1 MSGIAGVAARDR
13 AADVI
18 EMLEALSHRGRQ
30 GIQVFEAGD
39 ATLGAVAAAGKAPA
53 WDAALGLVQDE
64 CGPGRFACARS
75 GPGRLELRRDPLG
88 AAPLYL
94 GRTRDG
100 ALAFASE
107 VRALLRVARDVRELP
122 PGSRWADGR
131 IQPGRPLALV
141 PGRQDHPRQLAWEL
155 RTCLEAA
162 VVRALARGGAGAWL
176 SGGLDSSTLAALA
189 QRNGARLHTF
199 AGGLDGAG
207 DLRFAREAA
216 DYLGTRHHQVTL
228 TAARLKVVLPA
239 VVASLESFDALL
251 VRASVVNH
259 LVAEVAADY
268 VDAVFSGEGG
278 DELFAGHAYLR
289 ELPIEQLPAELLDLA
304 SRLHNTALQRVDR
317 SAARF
322 GLAVHTCFLD
332 PEVVALAL
340 AIPAEYKIRAG
351 VEKWILREA
360 MEGLLPAGVLARPKT
375 RFWEGAG
382 VESLLAE
389 LAEDEVSDDD
399 FRRERRLANGWLL
412 DSKEELLNYRY
423 FRERFGD
430 LRDLDWMGRT
440 KDRPRA
446 EAVG

>member
-1 MSGIAGVAARDR
+1 
-13 AADVI
+13 
-18 EMLEALSHRGRQ
+18 
-30 GIQVFEAGD
+30 
-39 ATLGAVAAAGKAPA
+39 
-53 WDAALGLVQDE
+53 
-64 CGPGRFACARS
+64 
-75 GPGRLELRRDPLG
+75 
-88 AAPLYL
+88 
-94 GRTRDG
+94 
-100 ALAFASE
+100 
-107 VRALLRVARDVRELP
+107 
-122 PGSRWADGR
+122 
-131 IQPGRPLALV
+131 
-141 PGRQDHPRQLAWEL
+141 
-155 RTCLEAA
+155 
-162 VVRALARGGAGAWL
+162 
-176 SGGLDSSTLAALA
+176 
-189 QRNGARLHTF
+189 LHTF